1 MAEII
6 NLNRARK
13 ARAKAESKAAAEASR
28 ARHGRTRADRTGQ
41 DAARNRADRH
51 LDGHKR
57 EDDDE

>member
-13 ARAKAESKAAAEASR
+13 ARARAEGKATAKANR
-28 ARHGRTRADRTGQ
+28 ARDGRTRADRIGQ
-41 DAARNRADRH
+41 DAERDRIDRH

-57 EDDDE
+57 EDGDE